1 MASRNDITG
10 DFIKTKVGISDEFEE
25 NFTKIF
31 GDKKKTNGGWIP
43 PAPADFE
50 TDEDE
55 ELDEFLEDLDEE
67 EDSE

>member
-43 PAPADFE
+43 PAPDDFEEEE

-55 ELDEFLEDLDEE
+55 EDLDEE